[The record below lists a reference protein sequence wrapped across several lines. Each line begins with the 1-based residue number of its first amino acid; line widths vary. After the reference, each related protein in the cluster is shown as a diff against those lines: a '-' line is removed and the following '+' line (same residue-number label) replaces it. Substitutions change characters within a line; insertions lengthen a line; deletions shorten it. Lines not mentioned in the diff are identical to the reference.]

1 MKKKAFRGNVVLP
14 DRIIDRGVILIEK
27 ERIAG
32 VYAHQSEI
40 EDEGVEFIDCG
51 EALIGPGLIDL
62 HLHGALG
69 KDVMDCREESLE
81 KIAVHQARCGV
92 TGFLAST
99 VSASLKSIL
108 EAVEVIQ
115 KTVKSQSD
123 RQLPSEILGV
133 YIEGPFLSK
142 HQKGA
147 QDPDSIKEMGEID
160 VDHLFKAVRDL
171 KAIISLAPEVDDNLR
186 YIPRLKKHGFIVA
199 VGHSNATYEQA
210 LEGFDKG
217 IRHTTHLFNAMSGF
231 DHREPGVVGAVFD
244 SDDVS
249 AELIADGVH
258 LHPAALRLTV
268 ARKSTDK
275 LCLVT
280 DSLKAAGAGDG
291 TYRWGKMEIEVRG
304 PRATIKDTDVLAGSV
319 LSLNQAVKNMIE
331 WTGVSVSQAINMASL
346 NPARVLG
353 LEEETGSIQTGKTA
367 NLAIF
372 NKEFGVLETVLR
384 GKTVFKQ

>member
-40 EDEGVEFIDCG
+40 EDRGVEFIDYG
-51 EALIGPGLIDL
+51 ETLIGPGLIDL

-69 KDVMDCREESLE
+69 KDVMDCREESLRQ
-81 KIAVHQARCGV
+81 IALHQARCGV
-92 TGFLAST
+92 TGFLATT
-99 VSASLKSIL
+99 VSASLESIL
-108 EAVEVIQ
+108 EAVEIIQ
-115 KTVKSQSD
+115 KTIKSQFD
-123 RQLPSEILGV
+123 QQLPSEILGV

-142 HQKGA
+142 QQKGA

-160 VDHLFKAVRDL
+160 VDHLIKAVHDL

-217 IRHTTHLFNAMSGF
+217 ICHATHLFNAMSGF
-231 DHREPGVVGAVFD
+231 DHREPGVVGAVLD

-249 AELIADGVH
+249 AELIADGIHV
-258 LHPAALRLTV
+258 HPAALRLTV

-304 PRATIKDTDVLAGSV
+304 PRATMKNTDVLAGSV
-319 LSLNQAVKNMIE
+319 LSLNQAVKNMID
-331 WTGVSVSQAINMASL
+331 WTGISVNQAINMASL

-353 LEEETGSIQTGKTA
+353 LEEEIGSIQTGKMA
-367 NLAIF
+367 NLTIF
-372 NKEFGVLETVLR
+372 DKEFVVLETVLR

>member
-1 MKKKAFRGNVVLP
+1 MQKKAFRGNVVLP
-14 DRIIDRGVILIEK
+14 NKIIDRGVILIEK
-27 ERIAG
+27 EKIAG
-32 VYAHQSEI
+32 VYAHPSEI
-40 EDEGVEFIDCG
+40 EEKGVEVIDYG

-99 VSASLKSIL
+99 VSASLESIF
-108 EAVEVIQ
+108 EAVEVIR
-115 KTVKSQSD
+115 KTVRSQSEQ
-123 RQLPSEILGV
+123 QLPSEILGV
-133 YIEGPFLSK
+133 YIEGPFLSQ

-147 QDPDSIKEMGEID
+147 QDPESIKEMDEDD
-160 VDHLFKAVRDL
+160 VDHLIKAVHDL
-171 KAIISLAPEVDDNLR
+171 KAVISLAPEVDDNLR

-210 LEGFDKG
+210 REGFDKG
-217 IRHTTHLFNAMSGF
+217 ISHATHLFNAMSGF
-231 DHREPGVVGAVFD
+231 DHREPGVVGAVLD

-249 AELIADGVH
+249 AELISDGIHV
-258 LHPAALRLTV
+258 HPAALRLTV
-268 ARKSTDK
+268 ARKGTDK

-291 TYRWGKMEIEVRG
+291 TYRWGKIEIEVRG
-304 PRATIKDTDVLAGSV
+304 PRATIKNTDVLAGSV

-331 WTGVSVSQAINMASL
+331 WTGVSVNQAMNMASL

-353 LEEETGSIQTGKTA
+353 LETETGSIQTGKTA
-367 NLAIF
+367 NLTIF
-372 NKEFGVLETVLR
+372 DKEFGILETVFR